1 MSHDLTCK
9 NIIVTKERFETG
21 AQQQKLVYSKP
32 FKKTMDLECAVS
44 ELVLISS
51 KTVSPT
57 FPFTITLKMILLRS
71 TYRWVFMV
79 PKELYVKN
87 SQ

>member
-1 MSHDLTCK
+1 
-9 NIIVTKERFETG
+9 
-21 AQQQKLVYSKP
+21 
-32 FKKTMDLECAVS
+32 MDLECAVS

-79 PKELYVKN
+79 TKELYVKKFTV
-87 SQ
+87 SLAIS

>member
-1 MSHDLTCK
+1 
-9 NIIVTKERFETG
+9 
-21 AQQQKLVYSKP
+21 
-32 FKKTMDLECAVS
+32 MDLECAVS

-57 FPFTITLKMILLRS
+57 FSVTTITPKMILLRS

-79 PKELYVKN
+79 PKELFVVKFTV
-87 SQ
+87 SLAIS